1 MVRKIKDKKT
11 KKKQDKDMK
20 EKIGLFHMIPD
31 ECLSCTEPFD
41 KTNKEQV
48 TTWNVVVREEE
59 KVVRL
64 YCPDCW
70 DKAQNL
76 IKEIQDDLRVQEER
90 GSEGSESSES

>member
-70 DKAQNL
+70 SKATQVVQEFEQK
-76 IKEIQDDLRVQEER
+76 IKER
-90 GSEGSESSES
+90 EGLE

>member
-31 ECLSCTEPFD
+31 ECLSCSEPFD

-70 DKAQNL
+70 SKATQV
-76 IKEIQDDLRVQEER
+76 VQEFEQKIRER
-90 GSEGSESSES
+90 EGLE

>member
-31 ECLSCTEPFD
+31 ECLSCSEPFD

-64 YCPDCW
+64 YCPECW
-70 DKAQNL
+70 SKATQV
-76 IKEIQDDLRVQEER
+76 VQEFEQKIRER
-90 GSEGSESSES
+90 EGLE